1 MYRRFKEMP
10 IDHAAIG
17 LMQREECHPYFC
29 TPKDACIIGWAGVDG
44 IHYCTVPEF
53 GELIFAV
60 SPMNMGDYVHPIA
73 ENFRKLLEL
82 LLTCG
87 DMAALEQCYAWDEE
101 QFKAFLLDCPITAA
115 QQRVLD
121 ALRAE
126 FDLEPAEDAFGYVKE
141 LQRGFDLSKIS
152 YTEDYYDIDMNPAA
166 PVQREWRVTYEGGF
180 WDDRG
185 KAGEEIPVGKHFR
198 WGEESWYIPAV
209 YLCPKGL
216 VVDFCREV
224 DPEAMLAYIEKWDL
238 YHEERNHYTKQ
249 QQEQMTLEH
258 PMHSSF
264 HSRASVNGK
273 TLTRCHG
280 YGTTWLPASCVPAEY
295 RHDRESDYVIGHYG
309 LDESRGWSIHRC
321 SYPWATARKPK
332 LKTLALELE
341 RDPEQIPGLR
351 FASLEAGDSIAFT
364 HPHTGRQHTLT
375 VLEYT
380 REQLPGSAVLDA
392 LMEHPRQYT
401 RMAYTVTPEAP
412 GLMLRDCEEGD
423 LSRPKRVEA
432 EAIDPEEAAALALI
446 GGVDGPVATSVASI
460 GMIGG
465 ADGPTTMILGRS
477 AAGKR
482 TACSSLRFE
491 PAEVEWQLYVSVKRM
506 EDISVEVF

>member
-1 MYRRFKEMP
+1 
-10 IDHAAIG
+10 
-17 LMQREECHPYFC
+17 
-29 TPKDACIIGWAGVDG
+29 
-44 IHYCTVPEF
+44 
-53 GELIFAV
+53 
-60 SPMNMGDYVHPIA
+60 
-73 ENFRKLLEL
+73 
-82 LLTCG
+82 
-87 DMAALEQCYAWDEE
+87 
-101 QFKAFLLDCPITAA
+101 
-115 QQRVLD
+115 
-121 ALRAE
+121 
-126 FDLEPAEDAFGYVKE
+126 
-141 LQRGFDLSKIS
+141 
-152 YTEDYYDIDMNPAA
+152 
-166 PVQREWRVTYEGGF
+166 
-180 WDDRG
+180 
-185 KAGEEIPVGKHFR
+185 
-198 WGEESWYIPAV
+198 
-209 YLCPKGL
+209 